1 MLRFNLEH
9 EYTKIAFSDHCAP
22 VPHIQSTADRK
33 EMFPDTYKNIF
44 LSVCLLRK
52 TNTKKKKQKE
62 AKNNKFNQ
70 RIPNILWPDGWHD
83 YFGNNIEGISFVF
96 FVCWL
101 PSLHLLSWPVSRTS
115 RVWFEQIN
123 NSFGYGC
130 SKISIGL
137 VQKKLIHSWTSSH
150 SIGGSLWSFLL
161 LLVNNCYS

>member
-1 MLRFNLEH
+1 MHKNCLFWPLCP
-9 EYTKIAFSDHCAP
+9 T
-22 VPHIQSTADRK
+22 PHTQSLADRK
-33 EMFPDTYKNIF
+33 KMFPDTYKNIF

-123 NSFGYGC
+123 YSRWEKFVINIYSCWVRDWQTEREGNAAARRNG
-130 SKISIGL
+130 
-137 VQKKLIHSWTSSH
+137 SWAR
-150 SIGGSLWSFLL
+150 GPFA
-161 LLVNNCYS
+161 